1 MYGVNDERDAAYLE
15 SHLDAGSNSS
25 GAVAGTRRPFMT
37 VIAQGLARVHRDDVG
52 DGAATRLREG
62 GGGGGGGGHRKCDA
76 KHRCCVPSHH
86 IMNQKTTLNLDA
98 AILLAA

>member
-52 DGAATRLREG
+52 DGAATGR
-62 GGGGGGGGHRKCDA
+62 GGGGGGGHRNA
-76 KHRCCVPSHH
+76 
-86 IMNQKTTLNLDA
+86 TLSTDA
-98 AILLAA
+98 AFLLTIS